1 MKYDIHDF
9 TCYRPAVT
17 SSSLKPPLPTGT
29 HCQATSKTTGAYWSK
44 RAKDTSSRLSW
55 QTAGLTVAIES
66 SFV

>member
-1 MKYDIHDF
+1 MLLPCRYVIA
-9 TCYRPAVT
+9 TQ
-17 SSSLKPPLPTGT
+17 SPLPTGT
-29 HCQATSKTTGAYWSK
+29 HCHATSKTTGAYWSK